1 MCLNIDNKRPFRILS
16 IDGGGIRGIIPAKG
30 LALLECELTKRN
42 KPNRICDYFDLICG
56 TSTGAILAIGLALG
70 ISAQKM
76 LDLYLKHAKDIFP
89 QQNIFKQAFK
99 ILCKGKSLYDR
110 DKLSGLIEQTY
121 RDAVGNEV
129 ARLGHCKTRV
139 CVPTYD
145 VSTGKIH
152 VFKTSHHEQFD
163 RDYQI
168 PAHHAALAS
177 AAAPIYYDSYDF
189 EYELRGT
196 GTKMTYFAN
205 VDGGIMANNPTLIG
219 YVEAVKTLGIA
230 PEDLQILSLG
240 TGDSIFKDNQ
250 PNKKMGLKYWLYNKK
265 SKIAIYDLFSSA
277 QSEYVSNLMKFYQR
291 GPGQGGT
298 PKFVYERIQH
308 FFSPTD
314 SIKMNASDN
323 ESLLKLEHIG
333 QHVFGDKISV
343 LIDTFFR
350 NLKPNFTPEHD
361 F

>member
-1 MCLNIDNKRPFRILS
+1 MCLDVQNRGSFRILS

-30 LALLECELTKRN
+30 LALLECELSKRKMPAN
-42 KPNRICDYFDLICG
+42 ICDYFDLICG

-76 LDLYLKHAKDIFP
+76 LDLYLKHAKEIFP
-89 QQNIFKQAFK
+89 HQNIFKQVFK

-110 DKLSGLIEQTY
+110 DKLSELIEQTY
-121 RDAVGNEV
+121 RDAVINEV
-129 ARLGHCKTRV
+129 ARLGHCRTRV

-152 VFKTSHHEQFD
+152 VFKTSHHQQFD

-168 PAHHAALAS
+168 PAHHVALAS

-196 GTKMTYFAN
+196 GTKMTYFSN

-230 PEDLQILSLG
+230 PQDLQILSLG
-240 TGDSIFKDNQ
+240 TGDSIFKDDQ

-298 PKFVYERIQH
+298 PEFVYERIQH
-308 FFSPTD
+308 AFSTSD
-314 SIKMNASDN
+314 SIKMNASDD
-323 ESLLKLEHIG
+323 ESLQKLEHIG

-343 LIDTFFR
+343 LIDTFFQDPR
-350 NLKPNFTPEHD
+350 PNFEPVHS